1 MQKSLKIWSTKKK
14 PVSLLQSLKQNWYFV
29 TEVDIYLDIYSN
41 SARSEQLLVTECF
54 LTCSCR
60 FLISNKS
67 EQLLFKSEKKIFG
80 FRNMQKNEGK
90 LLVYHNLSMYLIIVN
105 T

>member
-1 MQKSLKIWSTKKK
+1 MQKSLQILLDKKK

-29 TEVDIYLDIYSN
+29 TEIDIYLDIYSN

-60 FLISNKS
+60 FLISNK
-67 EQLLFKSEKKIFG
+67 LEK
-80 FRNMQKNEGK
+80 
-90 LLVYHNLSMYLIIVN
+90 L
-105 T
+105 

>member
-14 PVSLLQSLKQNWYFV
+14 PVSLLQSLQQNWYFV
-29 TEVDIYLDIYSN
+29 TEIDIYLDIYSK

-60 FLISNKS
+60 FLISNKL
-67 EQLLFKSEKKIFG
+67 EQLLFKKEKKILG

-90 LLVYHNLSMYLIIVN
+90 LLIYHNLSM
-105 T
+105 